1 MRRHNRVLFIPSLQ
15 RQGTEL
21 RVLHSYQNT
30 CRCPAVDDR
39 DMNTTMHR
47 WKFSALASALSL
59 CTAFMASPAAAL
71 SLGAIHVQSHLGEP
85 LRAEIDITQITAAE
99 AGSLQAT
106 LASPDVFQA
115 HGMELS
121 PTARNVRVELISP
134 AKGGSKIRLT
144 TTSPVNDPFIDLI
157 LQANWSAGNLTR
169 GYTLLLD
176 PPPVQKPPAPTTA
189 VQAST
194 PAQTGQ
200 TYRSQ
205 PRTAAPSA
213 SSAAAATGTTD
224 ATSSVTV
231 RTGDTAGRIAAAHA
245 ISGISLDQMLVA
257 MLRNNPSAFING
269 NINRIKAGAVVS
281 IPNAEQAQSTSAKE
295 ARRIIATQSK
305 DFNAYR
311 RKLAERTTQAQVGE
325 AERSASGKVQ
335 AQVEDATAATTP
347 TDKLTLSKGAA
358 ASKVEDKL
366 MAEKQSTAQND
377 RTKELERNLAELEK
391 LSDASAAT
399 TAAGSVAASA
409 ETAMPPTPGD
419 NATAG
424 DAPASPLTVEANAPV
439 LPTDAGQPAPADP
452 APASTAAAAPDT
464 PAEPAPPAR
473 KAAQK
478 APQPAPVPEP
488 SLVDQLLE
496 NPLLPAGGVAVLGLL
511 GLLAWRKRKQQA
523 AAASAFNDSSLEVAP
538 APDSLFDSSGGQQ
551 IDTNSDTP
559 ASTMAYS
566 PSQLD
571 ANGDVDPIAE
581 ADVYLAYGKEDEAIK
596 ILAEAL
602 RSAPDRLNIHI
613 KLAEIYAK
621 QQDLTQLEV
630 TARAVKGLTQGQGS
644 DWERVRTLG
653 FNMDPYNSLYAEGTT
668 TGAAAAAAA
677 TTTGFAQ
684 ALAQSAETAA
694 PTPSLESELL
704 IPPSIQDDDS
714 TDQFIASI
722 DSSLNIEAPPSQ
734 PELPSQIQDTQF
746 ADSMLSPQEA
756 VPSFDFS
763 RVDLDLPSGTDS
775 ATTPATEANAAPAPA
790 PAETLDFSLDSS
802 FGFPTPAPAA
812 ETPAEE
818 DDFGLSRLD
827 FTDTPATFDTPAPP
841 AAPATTPPD
850 DDFGLGALDLPTA
863 EAATAPPVVTD
874 ALPDFAADFGLDGL
888 DLDPPSSPSTEAET
902 TDSNDPLNTKLDLA
916 QEFAMIG
923 DSEGARTL
931 IEEVLSEAQGTLKT
945 RAQKM
950 LNELE

>member
-1 MRRHNRVLFIPSLQ
+1 
-15 RQGTEL
+15 
-21 RVLHSYQNT
+21 
-30 CRCPAVDDR
+30 
-39 DMNTTMHR
+39 
-47 WKFSALASALSL
+47 
-59 CTAFMASPAAAL
+59 MASPAAAL

-213 SSAAAATGTTD
+213 SSTAAATGTTD

-245 ISGISLDQMLVA
+245 ITGISLDQMLVA

-439 LPTDAGQPAPADP
+439 LPLQTQRR
-452 APASTAAAAPDT
+452 
-464 PAEPAPPAR
+464 PAR
-473 KAAQK
+473 PLR
-478 APQPAPVPEP
+478 PQTPRQSPP
-488 SLVDQLLE
+488 
-496 NPLLPAGGVAVLGLL
+496 PL
-511 GLLAWRKRKQQA
+511 R
-523 AAASAFNDSSLEVAP
+523 
-538 APDSLFDSSGGQQ
+538 
-551 IDTNSDTP
+551 
-559 ASTMAYS
+559 
-566 PSQLD
+566 
-571 ANGDVDPIAE
+571 
-581 ADVYLAYGKEDEAIK
+581 
-596 ILAEAL
+596 
-602 RSAPDRLNIHI
+602 
-613 KLAEIYAK
+613 AK
-621 QQDLTQLEV
+621 Q
-630 TARAVKGLTQGQGS
+630 RKK
-644 DWERVRTLG
+644 
-653 FNMDPYNSLYAEGTT
+653 
-668 TGAAAAAAA
+668 
-677 TTTGFAQ
+677 
-684 ALAQSAETAA
+684 
-694 PTPSLESELL
+694 
-704 IPPSIQDDDS
+704 PPSPHLCLS
-714 TDQFIASI
+714 LHWSI
-722 DSSLNIEAPPSQ
+722 SCSKTPC
-734 PELPSQIQDTQF
+734 
-746 ADSMLSPQEA
+746 
-756 VPSFDFS
+756 S
-763 RVDLDLPSGTDS
+763 RPVAWPYWACWGCWHG
-775 ATTPATEANAAPAPA
+775 ANASNKQPRPAHSMTQA
-790 PAETLDFSLDSS
+790 
-802 FGFPTPAPAA
+802 
-812 ETPAEE
+812 
-818 DDFGLSRLD
+818 
-827 FTDTPATFDTPAPP
+827 
-841 AAPATTPPD
+841 
-850 DDFGLGALDLPTA
+850 
-863 EAATAPPVVTD
+863 
-874 ALPDFAADFGLDGL
+874 
-888 DLDPPSSPSTEAET
+888 
-902 TDSNDPLNTKLDLA
+902 
-916 QEFAMIG
+916 
-923 DSEGARTL
+923 
-931 IEEVLSEAQGTLKT
+931 
-945 RAQKM
+945 
-950 LNELE
+950 

>member
-1 MRRHNRVLFIPSLQ
+1 
-15 RQGTEL
+15 
-21 RVLHSYQNT
+21 
-30 CRCPAVDDR
+30 
-39 DMNTTMHR
+39 MHR

-176 PPPVQKPPAPTTA
+176 PPPVQNPPAPTTA

-213 SSAAAATGTTD
+213 SSTAAATGTTD

-295 ARRIIATQSK
+295 ARQIIATQSK

-424 DAPASPLTVEANAPV
+424 DAPASPLTIEANAPV

-464 PAEPAPPAR
+464 PAI
-473 KAAQK
+473 KAWL
-478 APQPAPVPEP
+478 
-488 SLVDQLLE
+488 SLVGM
-496 NPLLPAGGVAVLGLL
+496 P
-511 GLLAWRKRKQQA
+511 KYQA
-523 AAASAFNDSSLEVAP
+523 AVAHTTIAKSAA
-538 APDSLFDSSGGQQ
+538 
-551 IDTNSDTP
+551 
-559 ASTMAYS
+559 
-566 PSQLD
+566 
-571 ANGDVDPIAE
+571 
-581 ADVYLAYGKEDEAIK
+581 
-596 ILAEAL
+596 
-602 RSAPDRLNIHI
+602 H
-613 KLAEIYAK
+613 
-621 QQDLTQLEV
+621 
-630 TARAVKGLTQGQGS
+630 
-644 DWERVRTLG
+644 
-653 FNMDPYNSLYAEGTT
+653 
-668 TGAAAAAAA
+668 
-677 TTTGFAQ
+677 
-684 ALAQSAETAA
+684 
-694 PTPSLESELL
+694 
-704 IPPSIQDDDS
+704 
-714 TDQFIASI
+714 
-722 DSSLNIEAPPSQ
+722 
-734 PELPSQIQDTQF
+734 
-746 ADSMLSPQEA
+746 
-756 VPSFDFS
+756 
-763 RVDLDLPSGTDS
+763 S
-775 ATTPATEANAAPAPA
+775 ATTA
-790 PAETLDFSLDSS
+790 SS
-802 FGFPTPAPAA
+802 VFPPKSTIFAIVW
-812 ETPAEE
+812 
-818 DDFGLSRLD
+818 
-827 FTDTPATFDTPAPP
+827 ATFALTAVIAKTPKKLNT
-841 AAPATTPPD
+841 AAIKMALRGVILRVETQVAIAFGASVHPFTKTTPNVKITVTAIA
-850 DDFGLGALDLPTA
+850 GL
-863 EAATAPPVVTD
+863 V
-874 ALPDFAADFGLDGL
+874 
-888 DLDPPSSPSTEAET
+888 SS
-902 TDSNDPLNTKLDLA
+902 N
-916 QEFAMIG
+916 
-923 DSEGARTL
+923 
-931 IEEVLSEAQGTLKT
+931 
-945 RAQKM
+945 
-950 LNELE
+950 

>member
-1 MRRHNRVLFIPSLQ
+1 
-15 RQGTEL
+15 
-21 RVLHSYQNT
+21 
-30 CRCPAVDDR
+30 
-39 DMNTTMHR
+39 MHR

-59 CTAFMASPAAAL
+59 CTALMASPAAAL

-213 SSAAAATGTTD
+213 SSTAAAAGTTD

-245 ISGISLDQMLVA
+245 ITGISLDQMLVA

-295 ARRIIATQSK
+295 ARQIIATQSK

-409 ETAMPPTPGD
+409 ETAMPPTPSD

-424 DAPASPLTVEANAPV
+424 DAPASPLTLEANAPV
-439 LPTDAGQPAPADP
+439 LPTDAGQPAAAD
-452 APASTAAAAPDT
+452 PDT

-653 FNMDPYNSLYAEGTT
+653 FNMDPYNALYAETT
-668 TGAAAAAAA
+668 TGAGTAAAAAA

-763 RVDLDLPSGTDS
+763 RVDLDLPSGTAS

-802 FGFPTPAPAA
+802 FGFPTPAA

-827 FTDTPATFDTPAPP
+827 FTDTPAAFDTPATP

-863 EAATAPPVVTD
+863 EATTAPPAVTE

-902 TDSNDPLNTKLDLA
+902 ADSNDPLNTKLDLA

>member
-1 MRRHNRVLFIPSLQ
+1 
-15 RQGTEL
+15 
-21 RVLHSYQNT
+21 
-30 CRCPAVDDR
+30 
-39 DMNTTMHR
+39 
-47 WKFSALASALSL
+47 
-59 CTAFMASPAAAL
+59 MASPAAAL

-213 SSAAAATGTTD
+213 SSAAATTGTTD

-399 TAAGSVAASA
+399 TAAGSV
-409 ETAMPPTPGD
+409 
-419 NATAG
+419 
-424 DAPASPLTVEANAPV
+424 
-439 LPTDAGQPAPADP
+439 
-452 APASTAAAAPDT
+452 
-464 PAEPAPPAR
+464 
-473 KAAQK
+473 
-478 APQPAPVPEP
+478 
-488 SLVDQLLE
+488 
-496 NPLLPAGGVAVLGLL
+496 
-511 GLLAWRKRKQQA
+511 
-523 AAASAFNDSSLEVAP
+523 
-538 APDSLFDSSGGQQ
+538 
-551 IDTNSDTP
+551 
-559 ASTMAYS
+559 
-566 PSQLD
+566 
-571 ANGDVDPIAE
+571 
-581 ADVYLAYGKEDEAIK
+581 
-596 ILAEAL
+596 
-602 RSAPDRLNIHI
+602 
-613 KLAEIYAK
+613 
-621 QQDLTQLEV
+621 
-630 TARAVKGLTQGQGS
+630 
-644 DWERVRTLG
+644 
-653 FNMDPYNSLYAEGTT
+653 GT
-668 TGAAAAAAA
+668 
-677 TTTGFAQ
+677 F
-684 ALAQSAETAA
+684 
-694 PTPSLESELL
+694 
-704 IPPSIQDDDS
+704 
-714 TDQFIASI
+714 
-722 DSSLNIEAPPSQ
+722 
-734 PELPSQIQDTQF
+734 
-746 ADSMLSPQEA
+746 
-756 VPSFDFS
+756 
-763 RVDLDLPSGTDS
+763 
-775 ATTPATEANAAPAPA
+775 
-790 PAETLDFSLDSS
+790 
-802 FGFPTPAPAA
+802 
-812 ETPAEE
+812 
-818 DDFGLSRLD
+818 
-827 FTDTPATFDTPAPP
+827 
-841 AAPATTPPD
+841 
-850 DDFGLGALDLPTA
+850 
-863 EAATAPPVVTD
+863 
-874 ALPDFAADFGLDGL
+874 
-888 DLDPPSSPSTEAET
+888 
-902 TDSNDPLNTKLDLA
+902 
-916 QEFAMIG
+916 
-923 DSEGARTL
+923 
-931 IEEVLSEAQGTLKT
+931 
-945 RAQKM
+945 
-950 LNELE
+950 

>member
-1 MRRHNRVLFIPSLQ
+1 
-15 RQGTEL
+15 
-21 RVLHSYQNT
+21 
-30 CRCPAVDDR
+30 
-39 DMNTTMHR
+39 MHR

-245 ISGISLDQMLVA
+245 ITGISLDQMLVA

-295 ARRIIATQSK
+295 ARQIIATQSK

-424 DAPASPLTVEANAPV
+424 DAPASPLTIEANAPV
-439 LPTDAGQPAPADP
+439 LPTDAGQ
-452 APASTAAAAPDT
+452 
-464 PAEPAPPAR
+464 PAPPAR

-668 TGAAAAAAA
+668 TGAAAAAA

-746 ADSMLSPQEA
+746 VDSMLSPQEA

-775 ATTPATEANAAPAPA
+775 ATATATEANAAPAPA

-827 FTDTPATFDTPAPP
+827 FTDTPATFDTPATP

-863 EAATAPPVVTD
+863 EAATAPPAVTD

-888 DLDPPSSPSTEAET
+888 DLDLPSSPSTEAET

-916 QEFAMIG
+916 QEFSMIG

>member
-1 MRRHNRVLFIPSLQ
+1 MVAFLLP
-15 RQGTEL
+15 GG
-21 RVLHSYQNT
+21 
-30 CRCPAVDDR
+30 
-39 DMNTTMHR
+39 
-47 WKFSALASALSL
+47 ASAY
-59 CTAFMASPAAAL
+59 
-71 SLGAIHVQSHLGEP
+71 
-85 LRAEIDITQITAAE
+85 RAYGFVGRISE
-99 AGSLQAT
+99 APS
-106 LASPDVFQA
+106 
-115 HGMELS
+115 
-121 PTARNVRVELISP
+121 
-134 AKGGSKIRLT
+134 
-144 TTSPVNDPFIDLI
+144 
-157 LQANWSAGNLTR
+157 GN
-169 GYTLLLD
+169 TLLLLRRLD
-176 PPPVQKPPAPTTA
+176 RCQRDGVNDIVYQCATRQVVHRFAHALQHWPDGDQVGRTLYRFVGGVTGVQVWEDEHGSATRNRRVRCFGFCNIGHNSRIVLQRTVDHQVRTFFLCQTSRFA
-189 VQAST
+189 HFLYIATCTRST
-194 PAQTGQ
+194 GRVGEHCHAWFDTESNRRVSRLDSDFCQLFCSWIWVD
-200 TYRSQ
+200 R
-205 PRTAAPSA
+205 A
-213 SSAAAATGTTD
+213 
-224 ATSSVTV
+224 VTV
-231 RTGDTAGRIAAAHA
+231 NINLFWQQHEEHRRDQRAARCSFDKLQRWTDGVRGGVNRTGNQ
-245 ISGISLDQMLVA
+245 SV
-257 MLRNNPSAFING
+257 
-269 NINRIKAGAVVS
+269 NIVLFQHK
-281 IPNAEQAQSTSAKE
+281 SAKNYIVFKLF
-295 ARRIIATQSK
+295 ARDGFGHPFVFTQFDQTSNIAFANHFWIN

-746 ADSMLSPQEA
+746 VDSMLSPQEA

-863 EAATAPPVVTD
+863 EAATAPPAVTD

-888 DLDPPSSPSTEAET
+888 DLDLPSSPSTEAET

-916 QEFAMIG
+916 QEFSMIG